1 MQELAV
7 TRKIIRSICGFLR
20 HIKKNQMK
28 PLKIVKGVLSLL
40 FLFFGWSIAAA
51 QTTTVW
57 IVRHAEKDTAFATR
71 ANPDLSAMG
80 KQRALDL
87 AAFLKKEKI
96 ATIYSTDTKRTRQTA
111 EHFTAPLEIY
121 NPRELA
127 KLATQLLET
136 AKGKTILIVGHS
148 NTVLETLEAFGGQR
162 PVKALSDEDYDYI
175 FKVEIVT
182 NQPTKVQAFQFGQAH
197 RGGNATMH

>member
-1 MQELAV
+1 
-7 TRKIIRSICGFLR
+7 
-20 HIKKNQMK
+20 MK
-28 PLKIVKGVLSLL
+28 PTQIVKGLTSLV

-71 ANPDLSAMG
+71 ANPALNAMG

-87 AAFLKKEKI
+87 AAYLKKEPI
-96 ATIYSTDTKRTRQTA
+96 AMIYSTDTKRTRQTA

-121 NPRELA
+121 NPRNLTDFA
-127 KLATQLLET
+127 IQLNAT
-136 AKGKTILIVGHS
+136 AKGKTILLVGHS
-148 NTVLETLEAFGGQR
+148 NTVLETIEALGGQR

-175 FKVEIVT
+175 FKVEMES
-182 NQPTKVQAFQFGQAH
+182 NKPAKVQAYQFGQSH
-197 RGGNATMH
+197 RGGNAMMR